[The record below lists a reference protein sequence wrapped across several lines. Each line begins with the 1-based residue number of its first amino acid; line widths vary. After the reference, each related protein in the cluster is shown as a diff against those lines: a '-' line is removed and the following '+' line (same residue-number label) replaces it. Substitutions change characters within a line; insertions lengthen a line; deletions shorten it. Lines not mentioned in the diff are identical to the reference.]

1 MHISNDIKVTLK
13 KQWLSF
19 CKNNAASIKE
29 LKELENP
36 SVAIKQQD
44 NNLRLNSLFILGTI
58 AGLNP
63 ESFELIT
70 LLLKLNSP
78 DQVVKALE
86 LDFDPLA
93 TSNIPAF
100 LRRRE
105 SGSSSESEL

>member
-1 MHISNDIKVTLK
+1 MNISNNIKTTLK
-13 KQWLSF
+13 EQWLGF
-19 CKNNAASIKE
+19 CKKNAASIKE
-29 LKELENP
+29 LNELENS
-36 SVAIKQQD
+36 SVVIKLQD
-44 NNLRLNSLFILGTI
+44 DSLRLNSLFILGTI